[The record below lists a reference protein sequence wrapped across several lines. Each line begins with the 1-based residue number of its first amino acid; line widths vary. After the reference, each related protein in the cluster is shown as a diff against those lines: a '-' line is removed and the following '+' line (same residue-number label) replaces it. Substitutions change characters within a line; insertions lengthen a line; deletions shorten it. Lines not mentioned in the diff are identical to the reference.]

1 MQETGAKSPDVTQ
14 LKIKLVLGE
23 EALGRQRTYCRV
35 PFGRSFSVSLIIDCR
50 AVSGFETVSM
60 ILPWKSEVEHA
71 ELTAL
76 HPYSKT
82 IQLQPK
88 QYIKTGG
95 RKMRSVACHSSILI
109 NWTLAKPSPRLD
121 TC

>member
-88 QYIKTGG
+88 TVYQNGRPQNEKCGLPLQYTHQLDP
-95 RKMRSVACHSSILI
+95 SE
-109 NWTLAKPSPRLD
+109 TL
-121 TC
+121 T